1 MLQLGGIAID
11 AVSVGGLET
20 CIALPGHKLC
30 FDIGRCPRSAVALP
44 RVLFT
49 HAHVDHMGG
58 AVFHCATRS
67 MMGMKP
73 PDYWMPAEN
82 VEAFGDMLAAWRR
95 LDRSELTCTVHAA
108 VPGEAIALGKGL
120 EAVPFR
126 AIHRVPTVGYALF
139 RTTRRLKAEFQ
150 GLPGPSIRDLRLGG
164 TEVTEAHRT
173 CELAFT
179 GDTLVDVAER
189 EAVVRQAR
197 VLVMEVTFFDDRVS
211 VAACRDKG
219 HVHLDEIIARPEL
232 FEANEHLLF
241 THQSARYGSREAA
254 EICRRR
260 LPPELARRVTL
271 LGLPHSEAISLAPG
285 SPDHG

>member
-11 AVSVGGLET
+11 AISVGGLET

-30 FDIGRCPRSAVALP
+30 FDIGRCPRSAVPLP

-67 MMGMKP
+67 MMGMAP

-82 VEAFGDMLAAWRR
+82 VAAFHDMLAAWRR
-95 LDRSELTCTVHAA
+95 LDRSELACTVHAA
-108 VPGEAIALGKGL
+108 VPGEAIPLGKGL

-126 AIHRVPTVGYALF
+126 AIHRVPTVGYALW
-139 RTTRRLKAEFQ
+139 RTSRRLRPEFQ
-150 GLPGPSIRDLRLGG
+150 GLPGPELRDLRLGG
-164 TEVTEAHRT
+164 TEITEAHRT

-179 GDTLVDVAER
+179 GDTLVDVVAR
-189 EAVVRQAR
+189 EEAVRQAR
-197 VLVMEVTFFDDRVS
+197 VLVMEVTFFDERVS

-219 HVHLDEIIARPEL
+219 HVHLDEVIEQAAL
-232 FEANEHLLF
+232 FADVEHLLF

-271 LGLPHSEAISLAPG
+271 LGLPHSEALPLVPG
-285 SPDHG
+285 